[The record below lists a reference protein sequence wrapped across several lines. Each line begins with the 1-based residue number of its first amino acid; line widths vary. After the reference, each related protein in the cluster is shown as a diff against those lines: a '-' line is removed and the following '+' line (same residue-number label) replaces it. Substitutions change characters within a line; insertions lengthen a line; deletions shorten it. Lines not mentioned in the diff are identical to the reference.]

1 MKLNSNYKLKS
12 KFKYSNIT
20 YCINYINCINYANYI
35 YNNYIKVFGI
45 LLFSLSF
52 LLPAY
57 YINFSAKPSFA
68 INYSPLKKYTLK
80 KKLWVHKLRIKS
92 GIIYK
97 LNTAPGYVSVITLPV
112 IPLDAAL
119 GNTGAFSEQ
128 IVGRQIFIKPITY
141 DYQETSNMEIYTK
154 YGLINVLLRIRNA
167 KSVTYNLNIA
177 NTIKNVFVKNYVK
190 NKLDGLKTVLLK
202 KYETRESVLNK
213 KAKELKI
220 EKRSVMELI
229 LMINRKKI
237 NKSVTKDGITLT
249 AISVSRIKNFY
260 YLQYQLTNNTNR
272 KFFVRNV
279 YLYKEY
285 GGNFFNGYTP
295 DKLEE
300 IPAINK
306 TPHNR
311 YYMPYKIIKNV
322 IIFKKESSGA
332 SNGAGH
338 SDQSSGCTNM
348 SLSFHII
355 YGKRLIKL
363 KINGI
368 NP

>member
-1 MKLNSNYKLKS
+1 M
-12 KFKYSNIT
+12 T
-20 YCINYINCINYANYI
+20 
-35 YNNYIKVFGI
+35 
-45 LLFSLSF
+45 
-52 LLPAY
+52 AY
-57 YINFSAKPSFA
+57 YINFTAVSSYAA
-68 INYSPLKKYTLK
+68 NYSPLKKYTLR

-112 IPLDAAL
+112 IPLDVAL

-141 DYQETSNMEIYTK
+141 DEQATSNLEIYTK

-190 NKLDGLKTVLLK
+190 NKLDGLKTVLFK
-202 KYETRESVLNK
+202 KYETREAFLSK
-213 KAKELKI
+213 KAEELKK
-220 EKRSVMELI
+220 EKRSVMNLI
-229 LMINRKKI
+229 LIINRKKI
-237 NKSVTKDGITLT
+237 NKSVTENGITLT
-249 AISVSRIKNFY
+249 AVSVSRIKNFY
-260 YLQYQLTNNTNR
+260 YLQYQLTNNSNK

-300 IPAINK
+300 IPVINK
-306 TPHNR
+306 TPHNK

-322 IIFKKESSGA
+322 IIFKKEDERGSGGGYSA
-332 SNGAGH
+332 
-338 SDQSSGCTNM
+338 QSSGYTNM
-348 SLSFHII
+348 RLSFHIL

>member
-1 MKLNSNYKLKS
+1 MKLNSNWNLKRNYNYKLKF
-12 KFKYSNIT
+12 KFKYNNIS
-20 YCINYINCINYANYI
+20 IYINYI
-35 YNNYIKVFGI
+35 YNNYINVYKI
-45 LLFSLSF
+45 LFFFLF

-57 YINFSAKPSFA
+57 YINFAAKPSLA
-68 INYSPLKKYTLK
+68 VNYSPLKKYTLK

-112 IPLDAAL
+112 IPLDVAL

-141 DYQETSNMEIYTK
+141 DDQATSNLEIYTK

-177 NTIKNVFVKNYVK
+177 NTIKNIFVKNYVK

-202 KYETRESVLNK
+202 KYESREAVLNK
-213 KAKELKI
+213 KTDELKK
-220 EKRSVMELI
+220 EKSSVMDLI

-237 NKSVTKDGITLT
+237 NKSVTEDGITLT
-249 AISVSRIKNFY
+249 AISMSRIKNFY
-260 YLQYQLTNNTNR
+260 YLQYQLTNNSNR

-306 TPHNR
+306 TPHNK

-322 IIFKKESSGA
+322 IIFKKGGKSG
-332 SNGAGH
+332 SNGGGYSA
-338 SDQSSGCTNM
+338 QSSGYTNM
-348 SLSFHII
+348 RLSFHIL

>member
-1 MKLNSNYKLKS
+1 MKLNSNQNLKENYKYKLKFT
-12 KFKYSNIT
+12 FKYNTIT
-20 YCINYINCINYANYI
+20 YCING
-35 YNNYIKVFGI
+35 IKLYKI
-45 LLFSLSF
+45 LPFFLILFLS
-52 LLPAY
+52 Y
-57 YINFSAKPSFA
+57 YINFTAKPSFA
-68 INYSPLKKYTLK
+68 VSYSPLKKYTMR

-97 LNTAPGYVSVITLPV
+97 LNTSPGYVSVITLPV
-112 IPLDAAL
+112 IPLDVAL

-141 DYQETSNMEIYTK
+141 DYKETGNLEIYTK
-154 YGLINVLLRIRNA
+154 YGLINVLLRISNA

-190 NKLDGLKTVLLK
+190 NKIDALKTTLSKKYKTRELSLSKKAEELK
-202 KYETRESVLNK
+202 K
-213 KAKELKI
+213 
-220 EKRSVMELI
+220 EKRSVMNLI
-229 LMINRKKI
+229 LMINRKII
-237 NKSVTKDGITLT
+237 NKSFTEDGVTLT
-249 AISVSRIKNFY
+249 ALAVSRIKNFY
-260 YLQYQLTNNTNR
+260 YLQYQLTNNSNR

-306 TPHNR
+306 TPHNK

-322 IIFKKESSGA
+322 IIFKKGGKSG
-332 SNGAGH
+332 SNGGGYSA
-338 SDQSSGCTNM
+338 QSSGYTNM
-348 SLSFHII
+348 RLSFHIL

>member
-1 MKLNSNYKLKS
+1 MKKNYNYKLK
-12 KFKYSNIT
+12 FNLKYINLSI
-20 YCINYINCINYANYI
+20 YINYINYI
-35 YNNYIKVFGI
+35 YNNCINFYSI
-45 LLFSLSF
+45 LLFF
-52 LLPAY
+52 LFLFPAY
-57 YINFSAKPSFA
+57 YINFTVKSSFA
-68 INYSPLKKYTLK
+68 ANYSPLKKYTLK

-112 IPLDAAL
+112 IPLDVAL

-141 DYQETSNMEIYTK
+141 DYQATSNLEIYTK

-167 KSVTYNLNIA
+167 EYVTYNLNIA
-177 NTIKNVFVKNYVK
+177 NTIKNVFAKNYVK
-190 NKLDGLKTVLLK
+190 NKLDGLKTALLK
-202 KYETRESVLNK
+202 KYKTRESILSR
-213 KAKELKI
+213 KAKELKK
-220 EKRSVMELI
+220 EKKKVMDLI

-237 NKSVTKDGITLT
+237 NRSATKDGITLT
-249 AISVSRIKNFY
+249 VISVSRIKNFY
-260 YLQYQLTNNTNR
+260 YMQYQLTNNSNR

-279 YLYKEY
+279 YLYREY

-300 IPAINK
+300 IQTINK
-306 TPHNR
+306 TPRNK

-322 IIFKKESSGA
+322 IIFKKEGNRNNGSGGGEY
-332 SNGAGH
+332 STG
-338 SDQSSGCTNM
+338 SSGCGNM
-348 SLSFHII
+348 RLSFHII
-355 YGKRLIKL
+355 YRKRLIKL

>member
-1 MKLNSNYKLKS
+1 M
-12 KFKYSNIT
+12 
-20 YCINYINCINYANYI
+20 
-35 YNNYIKVFGI
+35 
-45 LLFSLSF
+45 LFF
-52 LLPAY
+52 LFLFPAY
-57 YINFSAKPSFA
+57 YISFAAKPSFA
-68 INYSPLKKYTLK
+68 VNYSALKKYTLK

-112 IPLDAAL
+112 IPMDMAL

-141 DYQETSNMEIYTK
+141 DYQATSNLEIYTK

-190 NKLDGLKTVLLK
+190 NKLDGLKIVLLK
-202 KYETRESVLNK
+202 KYKTRESLLNK
-213 KAKELKI
+213 KAEELEKEKHN
-220 EKRSVMELI
+220 VMDLI

-249 AISVSRIKNFY
+249 AISLSRIKDFY
-260 YLQYQLTNNTNR
+260 YLQYQLTNNSNR

-306 TPHNR
+306 TPHNK

-322 IIFKKESSGA
+322 IVFKKGDDSGSKGGRYSA
-332 SNGAGH
+332 
-338 SDQSSGCTNM
+338 QSSGCTNM
-348 SLSFHII
+348 RLSFHII
-355 YGKRLIKL
+355 YRKRLIKL

>member
-1 MKLNSNYKLKS
+1 M
-12 KFKYSNIT
+12 
-20 YCINYINCINYANYI
+20 
-35 YNNYIKVFGI
+35 
-45 LLFSLSF
+45 
-52 LLPAY
+52 
-57 YINFSAKPSFA
+57 
-68 INYSPLKKYTLK
+68 
-80 KKLWVHKLRIKS
+80 
-92 GIIYK
+92 
-97 LNTAPGYVSVITLPV
+97 
-112 IPLDAAL
+112 DMAL

-141 DYQETSNMEIYTK
+141 DYQATSNLEIYTK

-190 NKLDGLKTVLLK
+190 NKLDGLKIVLLK
-202 KYETRESVLNK
+202 KYKTRESLLNK
-213 KAKELKI
+213 KAEELEKEKHN
-220 EKRSVMELI
+220 VMDLI

-249 AISVSRIKNFY
+249 AISLSRIKDFY
-260 YLQYQLTNNTNR
+260 YLQYQLTNNSNR

-306 TPHNR
+306 TPHNK

-322 IIFKKESSGA
+322 IVFKKGDDSGSKGGRYSA
-332 SNGAGH
+332 
-338 SDQSSGCTNM
+338 QSSGCTNM
-348 SLSFHII
+348 RLSFHII
-355 YGKRLIKL
+355 YRKRLIKL

>member
-1 MKLNSNYKLKS
+1 MKLNSNSNSNFKLKLR
-12 KFKYSNIT
+12 YITAT
-20 YCINYINCINYANYI
+20 YCINYILLL
-35 YNNYIKVFGI
+35 I
-45 LLFSLSF
+45 LF
-52 LLPAY
+52 LLPIY
-57 YINFSAKPSFA
+57 CINFTVKAAYA

-80 KKLWVHKLRIKS
+80 KKLWVHKLLIKS

-112 IPLDAAL
+112 IPLDVAL

-141 DYQETSNMEIYTK
+141 EYQATSNLEIYTK

-177 NTIKNVFVKNYVK
+177 NTIKNIFVKNYFK

-202 KYETRESVLNK
+202 KYETREAVLIQ
-213 KAKELKI
+213 KAKELKK
-220 EKRSVMELI
+220 EKRNVMNLI

-237 NKSVTKDGITLT
+237 NKSVNEDGITLT

-260 YLQYQLTNNTNR
+260 YLQYQLTNNSNR
-272 KFFVRNV
+272 KFFVRDIH
-279 YLYKEY
+279 LYKEY

-306 TPHNR
+306 TPHNK

-322 IIFKKESSGA
+322 IIFKKGDESGSNGGIYSAESSG
-332 SNGAGH
+332 G
-338 SDQSSGCTNM
+338 TNM
-348 SLSFHII
+348 RLSFHII
-355 YGKRLIKL
+355 YRKRLIKL

>member
-1 MKLNSNYKLKS
+1 MKLNSNSNCNYKLK
-12 KFKYSNIT
+12 FRLKYNNIS
-20 YCINYINCINYANYI
+20 NYINYN
-35 YNNYIKVFGI
+35 YNNNNRINIYYILFF
-45 LLFSLSF
+45 LFSF
-52 LLPAY
+52 LMTAY
-57 YINFSAKPSFA
+57 YINFTAASSYAV
-68 INYSPLKKYTLK
+68 NYSPLKKYTLR

-97 LNTAPGYVSVITLPV
+97 LNTAQGYVSVITLPV
-112 IPLDAAL
+112 IPLDVAL

-141 DYQETSNMEIYTK
+141 DYQETSNLEIYTK
-154 YGLINVLLRIRNA
+154 YGLVNVLLRIRNA

-190 NKLDGLKTVLLK
+190 NKLDGLKTVLFK
-202 KYETRESVLNK
+202 KYETLEASLSK
-213 KAKELKI
+213 KAEELKK
-220 EKRSVMELI
+220 EKRSVMDLI

-237 NKSVTKDGITLT
+237 NKSVTEDGITLT
-249 AISVSRIKNFY
+249 AVSVSRIKNFY
-260 YLQYQLTNNTNR
+260 YLQYQLTNNSNK

-300 IPAINK
+300 IPVINK
-306 TPHNR
+306 TPHNK
-311 YYMPYKIIKNV
+311 YYMLYKIIKNI
-322 IIFKKESSGA
+322 IIFKKEDERGSGGGYPA
-332 SNGAGH
+332 
-338 SDQSSGCTNM
+338 QSSGYANM
-348 SLSFHII
+348 RLSFHIL
-355 YGKRLIKL
+355 YGDRLIKL
-363 KINGI
+363 NISGI